1 MPFPEGYKKL
11 REEADQKDIRQ
22 RIQAKQN
29 NLALEWLEQ
38 VAPKWVEHM
47 NKGTGIADDT
57 LKAFAV
63 IAPYLIP
70 KPKQVSEVETSGEH
84 RVKVTFGDEE

>member
-11 REEADQKDIRQ
+11 REEADQKDIRL

-29 NLALEWLEQ
+29 NLALEWFEEI
-38 VAPKWVEHM
+38 APKWMEMLKSGKPIPEHSLE
-47 NKGTGIADDT
+47 GFRVLGPY
-57 LKAFAV
+57 FA
-63 IAPYLIP
+63 P
-70 KPKQVSEVETSGEH
+70 KQKQVSEVETTGEH